1 MVFAGAERIAEVL
14 AFGGLRGAVNLGD
27 GARGVNKEEEEEE
40 GG

>member
-27 GARGVNKEEEEEE
+27 GARGVNKKEGEEE
-40 GG
+40 GE